1 MAKKWQKWMPF
12 HIDRFRGSPNVQVM
26 HPAARMGFLY
36 LLASAWQTDDCTV
49 SADPIDLATESGL
62 GDELWATYGPRIMRK
77 FEVIEGR
84 ARNKVLFG
92 EWSEAKRVFDAR
104 SQAAN
109 RVNSE
114 RSPTTKHSFT
124 ERSPSRSLDTQTKT
138 ETGTEKEQKPLASTA
153 IAVPAADRGDLLG
166 TLPCTGGVDYEVR
179 QDDLERDV
187 GLFPGVDVLQEY
199 RNMKAWLLA
208 SPKRQK
214 TKSGVRRF
222 MASWLTRAQDSPK
235 QQGVQNGK
243 FAGKTESSINAA
255 QQAIDIIRARGQAER
270 DRDTPDQVGYPSA
283 SEAGHGRLLGAG

>member
-1 MAKKWQKWMPF
+1 MARNWQKWMPF
-12 HIDRFRGSPNVQVM
+12 HIDRFRGSPDVQVM

-84 ARNKVLFG
+84 ARNLVLFG

-109 RVNSE
+109 RLNSE
-114 RSPTTKHSFT
+114 RSPRTKESVT
-124 ERSPSRSLDTQTKT
+124 ERSPLRSLDTQTKT
-138 ETGTEKEQKPLASTA
+138 ETGTEKEQNPLASTA
-153 IAVPAADRGDLLG
+153 HAVPADRGKLLG
-166 TLPCTGGVDYEVR
+166 TLPCTGGVEYEVC
-179 QDDLERDV
+179 QDDFERDV
-187 GLFPGVDVLQEY
+187 GLFPGVDVAQEY

-214 TKSGVRRF
+214 TKSGIRRF
-222 MASWLTRAQDSPK
+222 MASWLTRAQDTPK
-235 QQGVQNGK
+235 PQGVSNGK
-243 FAGKTESSINAA
+243 FAGKTESSLDAA
-255 QQAIDIIRARGQAER
+255 QQARDFIRARGQAER
-270 DRDTPDQVGYPSA
+270 NSGNTGEAGYPA
-283 SEAGHGRLLGAG
+283 PSEIGNGRLLGAG